1 MSKKWF
7 PATKINIQ
15 AWEYFSIKMSFGD
28 FFSESGDEKDDLI
41 SFAQELHVDNK
52 FPSLLDSW
60 MQRKISESRA
70 KTEIASYLIERDD
83 AFFSSVVI
91 ACLGEVPEWQPIAPK
106 QEIIDEL
113 NIEINDDFGFV
124 GFDTSQ
130 KYFVLDGQHRLFSI
144 RHILNT
150 HELLAKAGPEFRDQ
164 GMNVIL
170 VTKGEGEDEEAF
182 EEKYRRLFTSLNRYA
197 KSTNKETNII
207 MDEDDVFAIVT
218 RKLIRELPMFNWFG
232 DPLDNPHINLETKGL
247 RKGTNYFT
255 SLATLYDMNEVVLL
269 NSNNINVLEGITS
282 KKYKMNRPDEAII
295 EKLYENLKEIWN
307 ALVETF
313 PIFEDLDARSK
324 SRNPNAP
331 LDSDGNDNLL
341 LRPLGQ
347 LSVLAELTRSLIDSM
362 DEEQTFLSA
371 FEPLKKIPWDLRAMP
386 FKDLLLINSDPD
398 SEGST
403 YTISEG
409 GKEHADRVKAAYAIC
424 LYLMDDD
431 DWSER
436 KLSSLKSQ
444 ALPHLVLQNRTQ
456 KLEWWEQLLKLKEN

>member
-15 AWEYFSIKMSFGD
+15 SWEYFSIKMTFGD

-41 SFAQELHVDNK
+41 SFAQELNSDNQ

-60 MQRKISESRA
+60 MQRKINDSRA
-70 KTEIASYLIERDD
+70 KNEISSYLIERDD

-91 ACLGEVPEWQPIAPK
+91 ACLGDIPEWQPISPK
-106 QEIIDEL
+106 KEIRDEL
-113 NIEINDDFGFV
+113 DIEINDDFGFV

-144 RHILNT
+144 RHILRT

-170 VTKGEGEDEEAF
+170 VTKGEGEDGEAF

-218 RKLIRELPMFNWFG
+218 RKLIRKLPMFSYFG
-232 DPLDNPHINLETKGL
+232 DPLENPHINLETKGL
-247 RKGTNYFT
+247 RKGTSFFT
-255 SLATLYDMNEVVLL
+255 SLATLYDMNEVILL
-269 NSNNINVLEGITS
+269 NANNINVLEGITS
-282 KKYKMNRPDEAII
+282 KKYKANRPDEAII
-295 EKLYENLKEIWN
+295 EKLYENLKEVWD

-331 LDSDGNDNLL
+331 LDSDSNDNLL

-347 LSVLAELTRSLIDSM
+347 LSILAELTRYLIDNM
-362 DEEQTFLSA
+362 DDQQTILPA
-371 FEPLKKIPWDLRAMP
+371 LEPLKKIPWDLREMP
-386 FKDLLLINSDPD
+386 FKDLLLINNDPD
-398 SEGST
+398 NEGST

-409 GKEHADRVKAAYAIC
+409 GKEHNDRVKAAYGIC
-424 LYLMDDD
+424 LYLISDE
-431 DWSER
+431 DWSEA
-436 KLSSLKSQ
+436 KISSLKSQ
-444 ALPHLVLQNRTQ
+444 TVPHLVLPNRTQ
-456 KLEWWEQLLKLKEN
+456 KTEWWNDLLKIKKD

>member
-1 MSKKWF
+1 
-7 PATKINIQ
+7 
-15 AWEYFSIKMSFGD
+15 
-28 FFSESGDEKDDLI
+28 
-41 SFAQELHVDNK
+41 
-52 FPSLLDSW
+52 
-60 MQRKISESRA
+60 
-70 KTEIASYLIERDD
+70 
-83 AFFSSVVI
+83 
-91 ACLGEVPEWQPIAPK
+91 
-106 QEIIDEL
+106 
-113 NIEINDDFGFV
+113 
-124 GFDTSQ
+124 
-130 KYFVLDGQHRLFSI
+130 
-144 RHILNT
+144 
-150 HELLAKAGPEFRDQ
+150 
-164 GMNVIL
+164 
-170 VTKGEGEDEEAF
+170 
-182 EEKYRRLFTSLNRYA
+182 
-197 KSTNKETNII
+197 
-207 MDEDDVFAIVT
+207 
-218 RKLIRELPMFNWFG
+218 MFNWFG